1 MNIKIG
7 KKNIGPNERAFII
20 AEAGV
25 NHNGSF
31 RIAKKLVDEAVAA
44 GVDAIKFQTFS
55 ADRLV
60 TRDAP
65 KAEYQK
71 KNTHNSDSQYSMLKK
86 LELSE
91 KNQKALKKYC
101 DSKKIIFLS
110 TPHSGLED
118 VDFLSGLNVEAFKIS
133 SADLTNIPLIEHAA
147 KKRKPIILS
156 TGMSNFED
164 ISKAVSTIIKN
175 GNKKIILLQCTT
187 SYPCKLEDVNLLA
200 IKAMEKK
207 FNLIVGFSDHT
218 TGILASQLA
227 VAMGAKLIEK
237 HFTLD
242 KNMPG
247 PDHCASINPKQ
258 LSEFVQG
265 IRLVE
270 KIMGSE
276 KKTVLHSEKS
286 NIKTIRKGIY
296 VTQPIPK
303 GTKITR
309 KMLCIKRPFA
319 GLPPEKLASIIGKK
333 AVKNLEKDMA
343 LKNSYV
349 R

>member
-31 RIAKKLVDEAVAA
+31 RIAKKLVDEAVVA

-60 TRDAP
+60 TIDAP
-65 KAEYQK
+65 KADYQK
-71 KNTHNSDSQYSMLKK
+71 KNTHNSASQYSMLKK

-91 KNQKALKKYC
+91 KNQTALKKYC

-110 TPHSGLED
+110 TPHSGIED
-118 VDFLSGLNVEAFKIS
+118 VDFLSNLNVEAFKIS
-133 SADLTNIPLIEHAA
+133 SADLTNIPLIEYAA

-156 TGMSNFED
+156 TGMSSFEE
-164 ISKAVSTIIKN
+164 ISKAVNAIRKR
-175 GNKKIILLQCTT
+175 GNKQIILLQCTT
-187 SYPCKLEDVNLLA
+187 SYPCPPEDVNLLA
-200 IKAMEKK
+200 MKTMEKK
-207 FNLIVGFSDHT
+207 FKLHIGFSDHT
-218 TGILASQLA
+218 TGLLAAQLA
-227 VAMGAKLIEK
+227 VAMGAKVIEK

-258 LSEFVQG
+258 LSEFVLG

-270 KIMGSE
+270 KILGSE
-276 KKTVLHSEKS
+276 KKTVLQSEKS
-286 NIKTIRKGIY
+286 NLKTIRKGIY
-296 VTQPIPK
+296 VAQSILK

-319 GLPPEKLASIIGKK
+319 GLLPEKIVSIIGKK
-333 AVKNLEKDMA
+333 AVKNLEKDTP
-343 LKNSYV
+343 LKKNYV